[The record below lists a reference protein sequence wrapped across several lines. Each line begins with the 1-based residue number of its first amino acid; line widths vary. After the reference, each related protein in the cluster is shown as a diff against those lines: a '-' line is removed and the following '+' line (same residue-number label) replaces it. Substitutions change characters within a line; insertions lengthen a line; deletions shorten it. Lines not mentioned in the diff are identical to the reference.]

1 MGLCEATSPHW
12 CFADTFWN
20 GVRYKAYR
28 IFTAIIQLQF
38 YNPDNGGVRGSWRAD
53 TIVVLEQKCQQLNT
67 EKGLAKILV
76 HGVSQWLNGH
86 DLGCDASFISPKV
99 PPLN

>member
-1 MGLCEATSPHW
+1 LEWGALQSL
-12 CFADTFWN
+12 
-20 GVRYKAYR
+20 R

-67 EKGLAKILV
+67 EKGLAEDTGSRRVTMAQLV
-76 HGVSQWLNGH
+76 I
-86 DLGCDASFISPKV
+86 ISVAMHLHFPQSTTA
-99 PPLN
+99 